1 MKKTLIIFISLLCFF
16 VSGCGTGSV
25 EEITFSDYETLM
37 GNNESFSQAGCA
49 PASAYMI
56 TDGTE
61 KEADGLREA
70 AALARKY
77 QNKNG
82 VSSEYFGH
90 YFKKK
95 GLDSRYVSSSNDI
108 TSSLLSGDQ
117 VVLGGQNASNTSKAK
132 SPFGPGGHYVVA
144 NGITEDGKYI
154 QINDPEASEPNKL
167 YPSREILKSTKV
179 GIAAGRGTGILFK
192 GKGSAFYG
200 GSTLPGSSTAEKC
213 WNYLKSCGFSD
224 AAAAGVLG
232 NLKAESGVDP
242 TRLQNGKGP
251 AAGICQWE
259 TYGKSNTRWG
269 KMAAL
274 AKSKGRPWT
283 DLESQLQ
290 FMISELPAN
299 FKSYTGKTYTYSNGT
314 KTWWPVK
321 MTLEDFKKLNDVAK
335 ATEIFERVFERP
347 SKPHRAKRISYA
359 QQYYNQFSGKYT
371 PVTGI
376 SSADGYSE
384 SSASTGSVLDQL
396 LGVWD
401 TMAGAYGLTKAGA
414 SESNVSEVIGTGGVG
429 NATQQDLVKTMQ
441 SKEGKLK
448 YSMSGP
454 RNPDKGSADCSS
466 TVNWAYKKV
475 TGVDVGN
482 STPAMYNNKNTT
494 TVDTGNGSK
503 SSKPDESKLQPGDLL
518 LYWRDWSKH
527 RAPDG
532 VGHVEMYIGNGKQ
545 IGHGGGKGPKTKN
558 LGGNF
563 LRARRLNKFMGKGS
577 EMFSGKGVGSSIVRY
592 GKGSSASNASLSSS
606 SVLYSNTTSATVPT
620 SSYSTTSSSS
630 SGMTLLPMGVSSS
643 NGTVSYTAELMN
655 IVALLTKVVDNTSLL
670 QSIVSV
676 LTEVLGIMS
685 EEVEAKKSNNKSKLE
700 QLQAKKQSLFNTLG
714 SMTSGSGNDQI
725 ALLIKNAEKLA
736 KA

>member
-1 MKKTLIIFISLLCFF
+1 
-16 VSGCGTGSV
+16 
-25 EEITFSDYETLM
+25 
-37 GNNESFSQAGCA
+37 
-49 PASAYMI
+49 
-56 TDGTE
+56 
-61 KEADGLREA
+61 
-70 AALARKY
+70 
-77 QNKNG
+77 
-82 VSSEYFGH
+82 
-90 YFKKK
+90 
-95 GLDSRYVSSSNDI
+95 
-108 TSSLLSGDQ
+108 
-117 VVLGGQNASNTSKAK
+117 
-132 SPFGPGGHYVVA
+132 
-144 NGITEDGKYI
+144 
-154 QINDPEASEPNKL
+154 
-167 YPSREILKSTKV
+167 
-179 GIAAGRGTGILFK
+179 
-192 GKGSAFYG
+192 
-200 GSTLPGSSTAEKC
+200 
-213 WNYLKSCGFSD
+213 
-224 AAAAGVLG
+224 
-232 NLKAESGVDP
+232 
-242 TRLQNGKGP
+242 
-251 AAGICQWE
+251 
-259 TYGKSNTRWG
+259 
-269 KMAAL
+269 
-274 AKSKGRPWT
+274 
-283 DLESQLQ
+283 
-290 FMISELPAN
+290 
-299 FKSYTGKTYTYSNGT
+299 
-314 KTWWPVK
+314 
-321 MTLEDFKKLNDVAK
+321 
-335 ATEIFERVFERP
+335 
-347 SKPHRAKRISYA
+347 
-359 QQYYNQFSGKYT
+359 
-371 PVTGI
+371 
-376 SSADGYSE
+376 
-384 SSASTGSVLDQL
+384 
-396 LGVWD
+396 
-401 TMAGAYGLTKAGA
+401 
-414 SESNVSEVIGTGGVG
+414 
-429 NATQQDLVKTMQ
+429 MQ

-620 SSYSTTSSSS
+620 SSYSTTSLSS